1 MEIAHVA
8 GAGKVLAAI
17 YLHAPEIAIIVES
30 AYLVNVYAKLA
41 GREALAIRWIAR
53 TCAPAMGYVRFQ
65 MYLCPYQVYRL
76 FTC

>member
-17 YLHAPEIAIIVES
+17 YLHAPKIATIVES

-41 GREALAIRWIAR
+41 GREALATR
-53 TCAPAMGYVRFQ
+53 
-65 MYLCPYQVYRL
+65 
-76 FTC
+76 